1 MLKKMSIMA
10 GGASFALT
18 VAACSSGHPE
28 HARLDPERLP
38 QRAMLFVS
46 PAGKPF
52 RNTQA
57 ATTPIAQ
64 WFGQADAD
72 GDGVLRADEFR
83 ADFAAAFAEFDRDG
97 DGDIQGPEVTHYE
110 QEVFP
115 EIVSRWSGRGNRT
128 RGRQGGRGEGAGG
141 AGRSGQG
148 GRRGGRGGG
157 QRGSAGGQNETGG
170 PSRPQTQ
177 GRIGGAARFGL
188 LPIHHP
194 IMQADRNIDRRVT
207 GEEFQIAADIRY
219 GLLDVDGDGSVAL
232 EQLVEMLPQRRR

>member
-18 VAACSSGHPE
+18 IAACSSGHPE
-28 HARLDPERLP
+28 RTRLDPERLP

-46 PAGKPF
+46 PAGTPF

-72 GDGVLRADEFR
+72 GDGVLRADELR

-110 QEVFP
+110 QEIFP
-115 EIVSRWSGRGNRT
+115 EIVSGWSRRGSGA
-128 RGRQGGRGEGAGG
+128 RGRQGGRGEGAG
-141 AGRSGQG
+141 RSGRG
-148 GRRGGRGGG
+148 DGRGGRGGG
-157 QRGSAGGQNETGG
+157 QRGSAGRQNEAGG

-207 GEEFQIAADIRY
+207 GEEFQTAADIRY
-219 GLLDVDGDGSVAL
+219 GLLDVDGDGSVTL
-232 EQLVEMLPQRRR
+232 EQLVGMLPQRRR